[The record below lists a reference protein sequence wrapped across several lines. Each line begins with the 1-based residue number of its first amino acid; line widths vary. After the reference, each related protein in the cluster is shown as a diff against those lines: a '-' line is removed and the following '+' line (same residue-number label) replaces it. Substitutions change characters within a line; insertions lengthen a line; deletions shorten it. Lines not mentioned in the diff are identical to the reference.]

1 MARTSG
7 APATRGELDSAK
19 LVTIVKRDDDPT
31 ADTLASTSD
40 PTIGDTIAAPGRASS
55 MPAHTTNFVPEREL
69 ARGGMGRV
77 VIAKDRRL
85 DRTVALKLLA
95 RDSPGLRARF
105 EREAAIT
112 ARLAHPAI
120 VPIYEAGELGDG
132 EPFYAMKLV
141 EGTPLDA
148 TIAAAGELRERLALL
163 PRAMAVCEA
172 LAYAHSR
179 RVIHRDLKPA
189 NVLVGA
195 YGETVVIDW
204 GIAKDLLQ
212 RDSLATFSSGE
223 PSSVNTAD
231 MTVDGE
237 VVGTPSYMPP
247 EQAAGGTVDER
258 ADVYALG
265 ALLYHIVAGRP
276 PYRGR
281 TAGEILAAVEA
292 GPPKPIVEVEPD
304 VPDDL
309 ASIIGKAMARK
320 PDDRYPSAGELAA
333 ELRRFIDGRLVES
346 HRYSGAE
353 LFARWV
359 RKHRAP
365 IGVAAVALV
374 VLAIGG
380 VVAVRKIVAREHDT
394 ARALAESELEQ
405 GRQLLVGGA
414 PGQATPYLIAAMT
427 ALPDDPLAHRL
438 AAHALR
444 DAHRRIA
451 AFDATASAFRPDGRE
466 LALAGARIE
475 IADPATGASLRSL
488 PAPAAG
494 TIAQLAYSPD
504 GAQLAIAGARGA
516 FVIDAGTGAL
526 LATFAE
532 PASEIA
538 FVPPRGE
545 LIAVLG
551 PTSIA
556 LVDRTGK
563 LVAADRQLKQTKDLE
578 LAPDGSAIGAIA
590 GGPAFA
596 WSVPDLARVT
606 AAPIDGGLARYS
618 IVVESG
624 GGLVTAGQDGVRRW
638 RGLGPAELAPLVGG
652 EKGTLE
658 RFPDGALLTDG
669 LTFDAAGEPHEFTR
683 VPIQVGAVVD
693 ATHVITGG
701 YDRTLRVW
709 DLARSAAPAIVLDAE
724 AATATV
730 VVDSTGRRA
739 MSRADRDGAK
749 VELWDISQPPAPQQT
764 LATGAGIAWIIADGH
779 DRIAIRSG
787 ESTLLASTTLEVIAT
802 LPGWPVEFRPS
813 HDELVTDVDGRLEA
827 FSAKTG
833 ARVREIADQPE
844 LWHAAFSRDG
854 SVIATCSSRHVS
866 LRDADWRV
874 IASFDTPVN
883 IGALAIDDA
892 GHIITGETDGT
903 IQIWD
908 AHSGRTLAS
917 AHGHEANVAQLALVG
932 DTLVSG
938 SWDTTTR
945 RWRYPSLAPIDALHF
960 DRVGGGM
967 AVSPSGAMLAVAD
980 NTTTAQLWDLAR
992 GRIIDR
998 VPTMDAL
1005 TAVAF
1010 VDDDHLV
1017 VGGDGG
1023 HVELIDVAEPAKSAD
1038 ELRRLA
1044 SALPRWRLDHGRAI
1058 ESAQP

>member
-1 MARTSG
+1 
-7 APATRGELDSAK
+7 
-19 LVTIVKRDDDPT
+19 VKRDDDPH
-31 ADTLASTSD
+31 ADTLASTD
-40 PTIGDTIAAPGRASS
+40 PTIAATVGDTIAAPGRDSAQPL
-55 MPAHTTNFVPEREL
+55 PARTTNFVPEREL

-85 DRTVALKLLA
+85 DRTVALKLLQ

-120 VPIYEAGELGDG
+120 VPIYEAGELGNG

-148 TIAAAGELRERLALL
+148 TIEAAGELRERLALL

-204 GIAKDLLQ
+204 GIAKDLTQ
-212 RDSLATFSSGE
+212 RESMISIE
-223 PSSVNTAD
+223 PSSVATAD

-247 EQAAGGTVDER
+247 EQATGGTVDER

-292 GPPKPIVEVEPD
+292 APPKPIADVEPD

-309 ASIIGKAMARK
+309 ASIIGKAMART
-320 PDDRYPSAGELAA
+320 PGDRYPSAGELAA

-353 LFARWV
+353 LLARWV

-365 IGVAAVALV
+365 IGVAAVAVV

-380 VVAVRKIVAREHDT
+380 VIAVRKIVARERET

-405 GRQLLVGGA
+405 GRQLLVAGA
-414 PGQATPYLIAAMT
+414 PGQATPYLIAAMA

-438 AAHALR
+438 AARALR

-466 LALAGARIE
+466 LALAGTQ
-475 IADPATGASLRSL
+475 IAIVDPATGSTLRSL
-488 PAPAAG
+488 PAPDAG
-494 TIAQLAYSPD
+494 KVAQLAYSPD

-526 LATFAE
+526 IATRGE

-545 LIAVLG
+545 LIAILG

-556 LVDRTGK
+556 LVDRAGK
-563 LVAADRQLKQTKDLE
+563 LVAVDRELVATKDLE
-578 LAPDGSAIGAIA
+578 LAPDGSAIGALA
-590 GGPAFA
+590 GGAAFA
-596 WSVPDLARVT
+596 WSVPELARVT
-606 AAPIDGGLARYS
+606 AAPIAGGRDRYS
-618 IVVESG
+618 IVVEAG

-638 RGLGPAELAPLVGG
+638 RGLGPAELAPLVDS
-652 EKGTLE
+652 EKATLE
-658 RFPDGALLTDG
+658 RFPDGSLLTDG

-709 DLARSAAPAIVLDAE
+709 DLARTAAPAIVLDAE
-724 AATATV
+724 AATATLA
-730 VVDSTGRRA
+730 VDSTGRRA
-739 MSRADRDGAK
+739 ATRADRDAAK
-749 VELWDISQPPAPQQT
+749 VELWDISQPPAPQKM
-764 LATGAGIAWIIADGH
+764 LATGARIAWIITDRH

-787 ESTLLASTTLEVIAT
+787 DSTRLVSTALEPVAT
-802 LPGWPVEFRPS
+802 LPGWPVEFRPG
-813 HDELVTDVDGRLEA
+813 HDELVTDVAGRLDV

-844 LWHAAFSRDG
+844 LWHAAFSHDG
-854 SVIATCSSRHVS
+854 SAIATSSARHVS

-874 IASFDTPVN
+874 VASFDTPT
-883 IGALAIDDA
+883 IIAAIAVDDA
-892 GHIITGETDGT
+892 GHIVTGETDGT
-903 IQIWD
+903 IHVWD
-908 AHSGRTLAS
+908 ARSGSAIAT
-917 AHGHEANVAQLALVG
+917 AHGHEANVSQLALVG
-932 DTLVSG
+932 DTLISSG
-938 SWDTTTR
+938 WDITTR
-945 RWRYPSLAPIDALHF
+945 RWRYPSLAPIDVEHF
-960 DRVGGGM
+960 DRIVAGI
-967 AVSPSGAMLAVAD
+967 AVSPSGTLLAVAD
-980 NTTTAQLWDLAR
+980 NTNAAQLWDPTR
-992 GRIIDR
+992 GRIIDL
-998 VPTMDAL
+998 VPAMDPL
-1005 TAVAF
+1005 TAIAF
-1010 VDDDHLV
+1010 VDDDHVV

-1023 HVELIDVAEPAKSAD
+1023 HVELFDLAPPATSAE

-1044 SALPRWRLDHGRAI
+1044 AGLPRWRLDHGHAI
-1058 ESAQP
+1058 ETAQP